1 MIKQQRKTP
10 VSALVLTAFL
20 FIYGGTSVYAQEI
33 LVEPPCSNSK
43 CISLD
48 MVAVAHH
55 QAGGQH
61 AAVEFDDM
69 PSYILEL
76 SHAEPCV
83 DPRPSGV
90 TVFKQIPGR
99 TIEFPDTFCTNQGC
113 TPHADGSECQ

>member
-55 QAGGQH
+55 EE
-61 AAVEFDDM
+61 VEFDDM

-90 TVFKQIPGR
+90 TVFRQIPGGH
-99 TIEFPDTFCTNQGC
+99 IEFPDVLCTNQGC
-113 TPHADGSECQ
+113 TPHADGSECR